1 MLLLSPQLMILML
14 EMKYPMFLLIHF
26 LMAQKLL
33 LLILQLQL
41 LVLMTLL
48 LLLMILTVLA
58 KMKELLKQQ
67 SKTTYLMMTPI
78 LMIVPV

>member
-1 MLLLSPQLMILML
+1 MLLLSPQLMTLML
-14 EMKYPMFLLIHF
+14 EMKSPMSSLIHS
-26 LMAQKLL
+26 LMVLKLL
-33 LLILQLQL
+33 LRILQLQL

-48 LLLMILTVLA
+48 LLLMILIVSL

-67 SKTTYLMMTPI
+67 FKTTYLMMTPI